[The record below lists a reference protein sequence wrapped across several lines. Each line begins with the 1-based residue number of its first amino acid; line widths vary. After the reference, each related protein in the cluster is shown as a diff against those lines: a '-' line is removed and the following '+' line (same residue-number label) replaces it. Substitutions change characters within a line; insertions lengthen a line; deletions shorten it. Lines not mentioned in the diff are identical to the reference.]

1 MNFPIWAS
9 QWYFSPKV
17 NQKAQLLFKIT
28 MESSPVC
35 LFWANP
41 TGSISD
47 LLSLFSNT
55 RGWLCFKF
63 PPAVSCSN
71 GLPLSFNPCVG
82 GEGLPWSDAIVPV
95 KSRADR
101 GCWALRC
108 WLCTL
113 CLPCLKVYWD
123 SRSLSLATSHF
134 PLECYHFFLTP
145 S

>member
-35 LFWANP
+35 LFWVNP

-47 LLSLFSNT
+47 LVSLFSNT

-101 GCWALRC
+101 RVLGSEVL
-108 WLCTL
+108 TL
-113 CLPCLKVYWD
+113 H
-123 SRSLSLATSHF
+123 SLSALLKGVLRFKESISRPSHF
-134 PLECYHFFLTP
+134 PLECYHLFLTP